1 MVFSAQP
8 RVAPPDRPMP
18 ETVLELNQL
27 RLQYPGSDRWTLDG
41 LDLSLQA
48 GESLALVGSSG
59 CGKSTVARA
68 VLQLLPA
75 GSRCD
80 GGLQLTGRDPRQLQ
94 RAELRQLRGQATGL
108 VFQDPMTRLN
118 PLLSAGGHLLDTLRA
133 HRPDSTASW
142 RRARAND
149 LLDRVGIGTSRFK
162 AYPHELSGGMRQRLA
177 IALAIALE
185 PPLVIADEP
194 TTSLDVAVA
203 GQVMAELSQLCSEL
217 GSALLLISHD
227 LAMAARWC
235 DRMVM
240 LDGGRK
246 VEDGQAKAVL
256 LQPQSAVG
264 QRLVASARAREGGR
278 SPARPDTATVL
289 SVDAMR
295 CWHAIGGP
303 PWNPTWLRAVD
314 GVSFNLRAGE
324 SLGVVGASGCG
335 KSTLCRALMGLT
347 NIRGGRVELQ
357 GQDLLAL
364 RGSAQRT
371 ARRAVQMVFQDPLAC
386 LNPALPVVDAIADP
400 LLIHGICSKAEARER
415 ARALLERV
423 GLTPAEQ
430 FQQRRPRQL
439 SGGQQQRVAIAR
451 ALALEPAVLIC
462 DESVS
467 MLDAEV
473 QAEVLGLLRALQ
485 QELGLAMIFVTHD
498 LSVASGFCHR
508 VIVLDKGK
516 IVEEGPGD
524 RLFEAPQS
532 AISRMLVEASP
543 RLPR

>member
-1 MVFSAQP
+1 M
-8 RVAPPDRPMP
+8 
-18 ETVLELNQL
+18 
-27 RLQYPGSDRWTLDG
+27 
-41 LDLSLQA
+41 
-48 GESLALVGSSG
+48 
-59 CGKSTVARA
+59 
-68 VLQLLPA
+68 
-75 GSRCD
+75 
-80 GGLQLTGRDPRQLQ
+80 
-94 RAELRQLRGQATGL
+94 
-108 VFQDPMTRLN
+108 
-118 PLLSAGGHLLDTLRA
+118 
-133 HRPDSTASW
+133 
-142 RRARAND
+142 
-149 LLDRVGIGTSRFK
+149 
-162 AYPHELSGGMRQRLA
+162 
-177 IALAIALE
+177 
-185 PPLVIADEP
+185 
-194 TTSLDVAVA
+194 
-203 GQVMAELSQLCSEL
+203 
-217 GSALLLISHD
+217 
-227 LAMAARWC
+227 
-235 DRMVM
+235 
-240 LDGGRK
+240 
-246 VEDGQAKAVL
+246 
-256 LQPQSAVG
+256 
-264 QRLVASARAREGGR
+264 
-278 SPARPDTATVL
+278 
-289 SVDAMR
+289 
-295 CWHAIGGP
+295 
-303 PWNPTWLRAVD
+303 
-314 GVSFNLRAGE
+314 
-324 SLGVVGASGCG
+324 
-335 KSTLCRALMGLT
+335 CRALMGLT
-347 NIRGGRVELQ
+347 GIRGGRVELQ